1 MNHTNSTRI
10 ESLDLLKGLIMIL
23 MALDHV
29 RDFFHRDAFLFDP
42 TEIEKSNLPLFFT
55 RFATNICA
63 PAFCLLAGTAAFLV
77 GMRKPKL
84 ELARFLLTRG
94 AWLVFIELTVVNF
107 GWYFDTSF
115 RMLSFGVIGALGT
128 SMICLSVLIFL
139 PRKAIFGL
147 SLALIFGHN
156 LLDGVHAKHNIAWAL
171 LHEAQTIPV
180 FGVKLDIY
188 YPVLPWLGTM
198 LLGFFIGTWYK
209 PDVEAHARRRFLRR
223 IGIAS
228 FVLFVGLRTANYYG
242 DLAAWQ
248 TYAGL
253 DKTLM
258 SYLNV
263 QKYPPSLD
271 FLLLNLSLVFLF
283 LANSETWRGRAV
295 SVFSTYGRIPF
306 FYYILHLYLI
316 HGLAVVVAGVSGS
329 GWELFL
335 LPAWITEV
343 PALKGYGFGLP
354 VVYAVWLAVVV
365 ALYPLCKWFDAYKKQ
380 HKEKWYLSYL

>member
-1 MNHTNSTRI
+1 MTHTNSTRI
-10 ESLDLLKGLIMIL
+10 ESLDLLKGLVMII

-29 RDFFHRDAFLFDP
+29 RDFFHSDAFLFDP

-55 RFATNICA
+55 RFLTNICA

-77 GMRKPKL
+77 GMRKSKL

-94 AWLVFIELTVVNF
+94 VWLVFIELSIVNF
-107 GWYFDTSF
+107 GWYFDIYF
-115 RMLSFGVIGALGT
+115 NMLSFGVIGALGV
-128 SMICLSVLIFL
+128 SMIGLSALIFL
-139 PRKAIFGL
+139 PNSVVLGL
-147 SLALIFGHN
+147 ALVLIFGHN
-156 LLDGVHAKHNIAWAL
+156 LLDGIHAKNNILWAL
-171 LHEAQTIPV
+171 LHEAQTIPLL
-180 FGVKLDIY
+180 GIKLEIY

-198 LLGFFIGTWYK
+198 LFGFFIGAWYK
-209 PDVEAHARRRFLRR
+209 PDVEANVRHRFLNR

-228 FVLFVGLRTANYYG
+228 LVLFVGLRTANYYG

-248 TYAGL
+248 TYASL
-253 DKTLM
+253 DKTIM

-295 SVFSTYGRIPF
+295 SVLSMYGRVPF

-316 HGLAVVVAGVSGS
+316 HGLAVVVAGISGS
-329 GWELFL
+329 GWHLFL
-335 LPAWITEV
+335 LPAWITDV

-354 VVYAVWLAVVV
+354 VVYVVWALVVV
-365 ALYPLCKWFDAYKKQ
+365 GLYPLCKWFDLYKKS